1 MCITNLALL
10 YSLRLRIK
18 CRTAGGAHFS
28 KTFLRLRNFCPWSN
42 FVSVRQDFSGNK
54 KKKKKEGK
62 EYESSHRRA
71 NARNES
77 LEGAK
82 KRSKC
87 QAFGSRFSGWLARA
101 RFVQG
106 KRVYTLAHTDRGHEH
121 TGDIGRTWSG
131 WFVETGCKL

>member
-1 MCITNLALL
+1 MYHKSGATLL
-10 YSLRLRIK
+10 SAASHKMPNSGRSAFLENFPPVKKFLSVEQFR
-18 CRTAGGAHFS
+18 FS
-28 KTFLRLRNFCPWSN
+28 AARFLGE
-42 FVSVRQDFSGNK
+42 Q

-106 KRVYTLAHTDRGHEH
+106 KRVYTLAHTDRGHAH